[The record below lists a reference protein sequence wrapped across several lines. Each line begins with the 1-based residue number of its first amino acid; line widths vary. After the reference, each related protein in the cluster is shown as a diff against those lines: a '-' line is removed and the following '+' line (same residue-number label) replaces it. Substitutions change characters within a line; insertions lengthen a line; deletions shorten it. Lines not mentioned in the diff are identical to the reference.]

1 MRIDD
6 RKVNGRIMLDALD
19 SVDGFN
25 ILVESTGATW
35 QWLGSMQC
43 SGVRYRSR

>member
-25 ILVESTGATW
+25 ILLTMAS
-35 QWLGSMQC
+35 QN
-43 SGVRYRSR
+43 SR